1 MFTILNGQTDRF
13 SVWANGNQNS
23 RLVNFVPEL
32 PVYHL
37 YKPVQFTEKRPR
49 KPETGMQ
56 HSDADGRNSFAPEN
70 FPFRKFFT
78 GTTRKSCS
86 TCFPTGFSGNFLK
99 NMANNFS
106 SLTFTA
112 NVKLNP
118 GADPGFYLG
127 GSALVS
133 CSTSTPINH
142 IVFFCRIPVVLENR
156 RSSQGGRGVRTP
168 CTLPLDPPLRRRRR
182 FVNSLMC

>member
-37 YKPVQFTEKRPR
+37 YKPVQFTEKRLR
-49 KPETGMQ
+49 KPETGME

-86 TCFPTGFSGNFLK
+86 TCFPTGFSGNVLK

-106 SLTFTA
+106 SLTFMA

-118 GADPGFYLG
+118 GG
-127 GSALVS
+127 G
-133 CSTSTPINH
+133 
-142 IVFFCRIPVVLENR
+142 
-156 RSSQGGRGVRTP
+156 GW
-168 CTLPLDPPLRRRRR
+168 DPPLEPPSFPFSCHLLLIISRKKY
-182 FVNSLMC
+182 VD